1 MKPIRFHP
9 SVQKDIDELL
19 EYYEAIANNLIDGFW
34 LELEVALADIQQ
46 NPERHHYDVNKLR
59 RCNLKRFPYNILYL
73 VKSDRI
79 RIQVIRHNKRNP
91 EFGTKRRRN

>member
-9 SVQKDIDELL
+9 SVQKDIDALL
-19 EYYEAIANNLIDGFW
+19 DHYGAIAENLTDGFW
-34 LELEVALADIQQ
+34 VEFEAALADIQQ
-46 NPERHHYDVNKLR
+46 NPERHHFDVNKLR

-91 EFGTKRRRN
+91 RFGTNRRRS